1 MQSRC
6 STYVY
11 LLGNFLRI
19 AQFDI
24 LAFVAWSSNKAQAR
38 GFNIIRASS
47 IWRFSNSWKRN
58 RQHRVLTTHRRRTRE
73 KGKTRRN
80 VTSTVDLTIIS
91 IEMSNFV
98 MSSVDRVK
106 NWSLLRP
113 SDDSR
118 YSSVADEAFLCAN
131 FWQML
136 RLNGQ
141 PFLSPPRGAFER
153 KHQSKGNSPR
163 PVPSVHDLPC
173 SYCSSRKRETHRLAF
188 MHTWTTVGG
197 RLLPPPWSTT
207 TWTLAMSQHPLVNM
221 YL

>member
-6 STYVY
+6 NTYVY

-38 GFNIIRASS
+38 GFNIIRTSS
-47 IWRFSNSWKRN
+47 IWRFPNSWKCSH
-58 RQHRVLTTHRRRTRE
+58 QYRVLPTHRRRTRE
-73 KGKTRRN
+73 EGKTRRN
-80 VTSTVDLTIIS
+80 VAPIVGLMIIS
-91 IEMSNFV
+91 IETSNFV

-106 NWSLLRP
+106 NWSLLRS

-136 RLNGQ
+136 CLNGQ
-141 PFLSPPRGAFER
+141 PLSPPRGAFER
-153 KHQSKGNSPR
+153 KHQLKGNSPR

-207 TWTLAMSQHPLVNM
+207 TWTLAMPQHPLVNM